1 MGVCQ
6 HIYSLITGARPASAR
21 PPRRNVMKRRRRNE
35 AAAPPGKYTAVTDCE
50 ALHQGS
56 GSPDWILSYF
66 TLCWFPR
73 ERLHAGVTCKSSI
86 FLFFFFFFPHSAI
99 AAEVCKSAELRYF
112 LEGCRLITAPSQ
124 SFRASGASIRGRLA
138 GSANASSQLTS
149 VH

>member
-6 HIYSLITGARPASAR
+6 HIYSLITGARPARAR
-21 PPRRNVMKRRRRNE
+21 PPRRDVMKRRRRNE
-35 AAAPPGKYTAVTDCE
+35 AAAPPGKYTAVTDCK

-66 TLCWFPR
+66 TLCRSPR

-86 FLFFFFFFPHSAI
+86 FLFPPPSAI

>member
-6 HIYSLITGARPASAR
+6 HIYSLITGARRASAR

-35 AAAPPGKYTAVTDCE
+35 AAPPGKYTAVTDCK

-66 TLCWFPR
+66 TLWFPR

-86 FLFFFFFFPHSAI
+86 FLFFFFFSPSAI